1 MRPLT
6 AVAASAVGV
15 GALVLA
21 WNAGNHPSETSIVAG
36 NSAAPSSTS
45 TARQPASSASVNPS
59 AGSSTAS
66 GRSAASPSAPVPS
79 ARQVTGPMVSTRYG
93 PVQVRIDLSGSQITD
108 VVAVQLTNS
117 NRTSVQISASAA
129 PILRQEALQ
138 AQSAQ
143 IDMVSGATYTSEG
156 YQQSLQ
162 GALDAA
168 HA

>member
-21 WNAGNHPSETSIVAG
+21 WNAGDRPSETSVAG
-36 NSAAPSSTS
+36 NSPAPSSTS
-45 TARQPASSASVNPS
+45 TARPTRD
-59 AGSSTAS
+59 STS
-66 GRSAASPSAPVPS
+66 ASPSAPSSTSAGGSVASPS
-79 ARQVTGPMVSTRYG
+79 APTPSNRHVTGPTVSTRYG
-93 PVQVRIDLSGSQITD
+93 PVQVQVALSGPKITD

-143 IDMVSGATYTSEG
+143 IDTVSGATYTSEG

-162 GALDAA
+162 AALDAA

>member
-1 MRPLT
+1 
-6 AVAASAVGV
+6 
-15 GALVLA
+15 
-21 WNAGNHPSETSIVAG
+21 
-36 NSAAPSSTS
+36 
-45 TARQPASSASVNPS
+45 
-59 AGSSTAS
+59 
-66 GRSAASPSAPVPS
+66 
-79 ARQVTGPMVSTRYG
+79 MVSTRYG
-93 PVQVRIDLSGSQITD
+93 PVQVRIDVSGSQITD

-156 YQQSLQ
+156 YQRSLQ

>member
-1 MRPLT
+1 MQ
-6 AVAASAVGV
+6 VA
-15 GALVLA
+15 
-21 WNAGNHPSETSIVAG
+21 
-36 NSAAPSSTS
+36 
-45 TARQPASSASVNPS
+45 
-59 AGSSTAS
+59 
-66 GRSAASPSAPVPS
+66 
-79 ARQVTGPMVSTRYG
+79 
-93 PVQVRIDLSGSQITD
+93 LSGPKITD

-143 IDMVSGATYTSEG
+143 IDTVSGATYTSEG

-162 GALDAA
+162 AALDAA

>member
-1 MRPLT
+1 MRALT
-6 AVAASAVGV
+6 AVAASVVGA

-21 WNAGNHPSETSIVAG
+21 WNAGDRPSVTQVVAAG
-36 NSAAPSSTS
+36 PALSPTS
-45 TARQPASSASVNPS
+45 TAPPTRGSASAPASAPSPQS
-59 AGSSTAS
+59 AGGSVASSS
-66 GRSAASPSAPVPS
+66 SPAGIDH
-79 ARQVTGPMVSTRYG
+79 QVTGPTVSTRYG
-93 PVQVRIDLSGSQITD
+93 PVQVKVDLSGSRITD

-117 NRTSVQISASAA
+117 NRTSMQISASAA

-143 IDMVSGATYTSEG
+143 IDTVSGATYTSEG

-162 GALDAA
+162 AALDAA